1 MKKLDSKVHAPPCHL
16 TSAISLWKLVW
27 WLRLAMLWL
36 AWSSLVS
43 WLSVALIELFSPS
56 HLDGALLLVPCD
68 MTTSFCRP
76 SAQSPL
82 PSQPLTWLPLGSLL
96 SSLEEEND
104 DSELDSE

>member
-1 MKKLDSKVHAPPCHL
+1 MVA
-16 TSAISLWKLVW
+16 AFGYAVVGLV
-27 WLRLAMLWL
+27 L
-36 AWSSLVS
+36 SGG
-43 WLSVALIELFSPS
+43 LSVALIELFSPS